1 MSLNV
6 FEIFAKIGLDTSE
19 YDKGLSGAKD
29 KLSSFGSSIGSV
41 GKAIG
46 TGVATA
52 AKVGIAAVGAA
63 TTAVTAFGATVV
75 KTGMTFDSSMSQ
87 VAATMGY
94 TKDQL
99 NQSGSEASEN
109 LKKLRDFA
117 QEMGRTTSFSA
128 SEAADALNYMALAG
142 YNADESMQMLPTVLN
157 LAASGAMD
165 LGLAS
170 DMVTDTQSALGLSME
185 ETAQMV
191 DQMAAAASNSNTSVS
206 QLGDAMLQIGATAKN
221 LKGGTVELST
231 VLGALA
237 DNGIKGAEGGTHLR
251 NMLLSLQTPTKDGIE
266 AMKKLGMSYEEMYDS
281 AGNMRALPEIFQEM
295 SEKMEGMNQA
305 SKDAIVS
312 GIFNK
317 TDLASVNALLN
328 TSTERWGAL
337 TNAITDST
345 GAAEE
350 MAKVQLDNLDG
361 DIKLFISAL
370 EGAKIAIS
378 DKLTPSLRE
387 FVQFG
392 SDGIS
397 KITDAF
403 TKGGINEAMEVFG
416 NSLSDALNK
425 LIEGL
430 PKAID
435 AGMKLL
441 GALGQGLLDNL
452 PVIVDAAVQIINELL
467 AGLLQAA
474 PSLLEGALQILV
486 QLATGLGELAPT
498 IIPDAVNAIIDT
510 ILALLENVD
519 ALVDGAI
526 ALVMGLADG
535 IINALPILLDR
546 LPEIIV
552 KLVDALIVNA
562 PKLAGAGPQLVLAL
576 IQGIIGALPE
586 FLALGPRIV
595 TGLLEAL
602 VNDAPKM
609 VEGGISQMKKLIEG
623 IVGMI
628 PDLLALPAEIVTKL
642 AATFVN
648 VAPNLI
654 ESGQRLVAAVG
665 EGVSNLVDN
674 AAHWGADL
682 IDSFVSGIM
691 DNVDKVIRA
700 AEDLAS
706 KVKDIIGFS
715 EPKKGP
721 LSNFHTFAP
730 DMMDLFAKGIKD
742 NTNGVID
749 QLKESFDFGDII
761 KDQTVEVGANINT
774 GITGG
779 SAFSGGNLVQN
790 LTINAPQELDP
801 SEIARQTKSANRELM
816 LQLRMA

>member
-6 FEIFAKIGLDTSE
+6 FEVFAKIGLDTKE
-19 YDKGLSGAKD
+19 YEKGLNDSKS
-29 KLSSFGSSIGSV
+29 KLSGLGNSIKSGL
-41 GKAIG
+41 
-46 TGVATA
+46 ATA
-52 AKVGIAAVGAA
+52 AKVGLAATTAAVGVA
-63 TTAVTAFGATVV
+63 TTAVTAFGATAV
-75 KTGMTFDSSMSQ
+75 KTGMAFDASMSQ

-99 NQSGSEASEN
+99 NQSGSEAAEN
-109 LKKLRDFA
+109 LQKLRDFA

-142 YNADESMQMLPTVLN
+142 YKANESMQMLPTVLN

-185 ETAQMV
+185 ETAKMV

-251 NMLLSLQTPTKDGIE
+251 NMLLSLQTPTKDGVIALKE
-266 AMKKLGMSYEEMYDS
+266 LGMTYEEMYDS

-295 SEKMEGMNQA
+295 SKKMEGMTQA

-328 TSTERWGAL
+328 TSSERWGKL
-337 TNAITDST
+337 TNKITDST

-361 DIKLFISAL
+361 DIKLFTSAL

-392 SDGIS
+392 SDGLS

-416 NSLSDALNK
+416 EVLSDGLNM

-435 AGMKLL
+435 AGMKLV
-441 GALGQGLLDNL
+441 GALGKGILDNL
-452 PVIVDAAVQIINELL
+452 DVIIDAGIQIIMSLLDAITELL
-467 AGLLQAA
+467 PKVGEMAMQMVGNLATSIGEAA
-474 PSLLEGALQILV
+474 P
-486 QLATGLGELAPT
+486 EL
-498 IIPDAVNAIIDT
+498 IPNAVNTIIDT
-510 ILALLENVD
+510 ILSILENVD

-595 TGLLEAL
+595 TGLLETL
-602 VNDAPKM
+602 VSNAPQM

-665 EGVSNLVDN
+665 EGVSNLLEN

-682 IDSFVSGIM
+682 IDKFVSGIVN
-691 DNVDKVIRA
+691 NVDKVIRA

-730 DMMDLFAKGIKD
+730 DMIDLFAKGIKD
-742 NTNGVID
+742 NTNVVID

-761 KDQTVEVGANINT
+761 KDQTVEVGANLNT

>member
-6 FEIFAKIGLDTSE
+6 FEVFAKIGLDTKE
-19 YDKGLSGAKD
+19 YEKGLNDSKS
-29 KLSSFGSSIGSV
+29 KLSSLGNSIKSGL
-41 GKAIG
+41 
-46 TGVATA
+46 ATA
-52 AKVGIAAVGAA
+52 AKVGLAATTAAVGAA
-63 TTAVTAFGATVV
+63 TTAVTAFGAIAV
-75 KTGMTFDSSMSQ
+75 KTGMTFDASMSQ

-99 NQSGSEASEN
+99 NQSGSEAAEN
-109 LKKLRDFA
+109 LQKLRDFA

-142 YNADESMQMLPTVLN
+142 YNANESMQMLPTVLN

-185 ETAQMV
+185 ETAKMV

-251 NMLLSLQTPTKDGIE
+251 NMLLSLQTPTKDGVIALKE
-266 AMKKLGMSYEEMYDS
+266 LGMTYEEMYDS

-295 SEKMEGMNQA
+295 SKKMEGMTQA

-328 TSTERWGAL
+328 TSSERWGEL
-337 TNAITDST
+337 TNKITDST

-361 DIKLFISAL
+361 DIKLFTSAL

-392 SDGIS
+392 SDGLS

-416 NSLSDALNK
+416 EVLSDGLNM

-435 AGMKLL
+435 AGMKLV
-441 GALGQGLLDNL
+441 GALGKGILDNL
-452 PVIVDAAVQIINELL
+452 DVIIDAGIQIIMSLLDAITELL
-467 AGLLQAA
+467 PKVGEMAMQMVGNLATSIGEAA
-474 PSLLEGALQILV
+474 P
-486 QLATGLGELAPT
+486 EL
-498 IIPDAVNAIIDT
+498 IPNAVNTIIDT
-510 ILALLENVD
+510 ILSILENVD

-595 TGLLEAL
+595 TGLLETL
-602 VNDAPKM
+602 VSNAPQM

-665 EGVSNLVDN
+665 EGVSNLVEN

-682 IDSFVSGIM
+682 IDKFVSGIVN
-691 DNVDKVIRA
+691 NVDKVIRA

-730 DMMDLFAKGIKD
+730 DMIDLFAKGIKD
-742 NTNGVID
+742 NTNVVID